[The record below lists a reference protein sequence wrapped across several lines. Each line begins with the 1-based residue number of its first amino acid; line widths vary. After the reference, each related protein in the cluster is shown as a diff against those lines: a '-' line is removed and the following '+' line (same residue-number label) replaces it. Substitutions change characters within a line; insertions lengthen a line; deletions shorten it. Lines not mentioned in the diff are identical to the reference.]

1 MNRKVGLFLLVF
13 FCYLIWLYLAIY
25 ESSIDDWWTV
35 NEIKHR
41 AEDAVHVGVSLVKV
55 IVGTVFFT
63 LGGTVLYLLIRKR
76 KIFIRLN
83 GSCC

>member
-25 ESSIDDWWTV
+25 ESSINDWWTV

-41 AEDAVHVGVSLVKV
+41 TEDSVDISVSNVKF

-76 KIFIRLN
+76 N
-83 GSCC
+83 